1 MKELARAFVCAAVIG
16 PELRSNALALSCDR
30 MRILLLMFVFHFST
44 VSVDGDLGF
53 KAPNQINK
61 KCSSA
66 RFRLDGLDWGFRLMS
81 SSLLSVN
88 SGGFEVI

>member
-1 MKELARAFVCAAVIG
+1 
-16 PELRSNALALSCDR
+16 
-30 MRILLLMFVFHFST
+30 MFVFHFST

-66 RFRLDGLDWGFRLMS
+66 RFQLDVLDWGFRLMS
-81 SSLLSVN
+81 SSLGGLKSFKGVFLSI
-88 SGGFEVI
+88 FKDKILT